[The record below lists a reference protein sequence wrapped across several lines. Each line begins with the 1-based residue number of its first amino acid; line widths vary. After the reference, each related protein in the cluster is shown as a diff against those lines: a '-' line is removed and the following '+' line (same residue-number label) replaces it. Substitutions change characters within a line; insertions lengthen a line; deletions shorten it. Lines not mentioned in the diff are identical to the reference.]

1 MGICKVGLQESFTST
16 VFHSLKE
23 ITDRHEFVFAAH
35 REIQAGHKEKF
46 LDCEGDQTLEQAF

>member
-35 REIQAGHKEKF
+35 REIQAGRKEKF
-46 LDCEGDQTLEQAF
+46 LDCEGDQTLEQ